1 MSNYTKPY
9 DKDYE
14 DTPEDYLFLVM
25 TFGKVLSTMLNNG
38 QGILIDLKGDA
49 LKLQPEAK
57 RVIIF
62 NDGNMI
68 RVIKANERTD
78 LQDGDFV
85 QMIDKNNIIN

>member
-14 DTPEDYLFLVM
+14 DTSEDYLFLVM
-25 TFGKVLSTMLNNG
+25 AFGKALSTILDNG
-38 QGILIDLKGDA
+38 QGILINLKGDV
-49 LKLQPEAK
+49 LKLHPEAK

-68 RVIKANERTD
+68 RVINATERSD
-78 LQDGDFV
+78 FQDGDFI